1 MKIQITAITL
11 AALALAACMGP
22 QGNPNGS
29 PYADEPGGTIA
40 VKPQTIGT
48 ETYDPSKPAAPF
60 QGLRPEPYTPT
71 PPTPAPR

>member
-1 MKIQITAITL
+1 MKIQIAAITF
-11 AALALAACMGP
+11 AALALGACMGP

-48 ETYDPSKPAAPF
+48 ETYDPTTPAPSAQGVRPAPY
-60 QGLRPEPYTPT
+60 QPT
-71 PPTPAPR
+71 PATPAPR